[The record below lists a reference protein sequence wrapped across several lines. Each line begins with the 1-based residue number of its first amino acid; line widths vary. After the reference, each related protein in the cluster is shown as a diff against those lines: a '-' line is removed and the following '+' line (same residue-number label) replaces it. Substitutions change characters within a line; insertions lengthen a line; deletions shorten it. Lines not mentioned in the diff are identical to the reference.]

1 MKFFSKLAVVFL
13 IIGVVCLAGCSDKEK
28 AIGTA
33 VANGD
38 TTEVESLLDKG
49 VSPDSKADDG
59 KTLLMLAAYLG
70 HADIVELLIDKGAD
84 VNAKDQDGKT
94 ALMYAT
100 EKGNVEITKLLLKNG
115 ADPNI
120 ADNNGKTA
128 LMYAVEKGN
137 VEITKLLL
145 ENGADPNIIDNNGK
159 TALMYTAEKG
169 NVEIAKLLLENGANL
184 NAIDNNGKTALQIAQ
199 DNNETAMI
207 DLLSNWGKFAPTE
220 TPTSETTEAPTQKT
234 IASLNEQLASI
245 FFDFDKSEI
254 RVDQIKALNDNLAI
268 LKDHP
273 ELYVIMGAHADERG
287 SRDYNIE
294 LSAHRA
300 AAVKKYLTEAGIAE
314 DHFIVY
320 AYGKDHPLK
329 KGHDEASQSINR
341 RVDILM
347 WDTKLSSAQVLAET
361 IE

>member
-1 MKFFSKLAVVFL
+1 MKNFSKLAVVFL
-13 IIGVVCLAGCSDKEK
+13 IIGMVFLAGCSDKGK

-38 TTEVESLLDKG
+38 TAEVESLLDEG
-49 VSPDSKADDG
+49 VSPNSKADDG

-70 HADIVELLIDKGAD
+70 HTDIVELLIDKGAD
-84 VNAKDQDGKT
+84 VNGKDQNGKT
-94 ALMYAT
+94 ALIYAV
-100 EKGNVEITKLLLKNG
+100 EKGNLEIVKLLLENG

-128 LMYAVEKGN
+128 LMYA
-137 VEITKLLL
+137 
-145 ENGADPNIIDNNGK
+145 
-159 TALMYTAEKG
+159 AEKG
-169 NVEIAKLLLENGANL
+169 YVEIAKLLLENGADL
-184 NAIDNNGKTALQIAQ
+184 NATDNNGKTALQIAQ
-199 DNNETAMI
+199 DHNKTEMI
-207 DLLSNWGKFAPTE
+207 DLLSNWGKIAPTE
-220 TPTSETTEAPTQKT
+220 TTTPTSETTETPIENV

-254 RVDQIKALNDNLAI
+254 RTDQIKALNDNLAI
-268 LKDHP
+268 LKAHP

-294 LSAHRA
+294 LSARRA
-300 AAVKKYLTEAGIAE
+300 ASVKKYLIEAGIAE

-329 KGHDEASQSINR
+329 KGRDEASQSLNR

-361 IE
+361 IK